1 MRVKITEKQLNMVML
16 NESKSRKILKESD
29 REVMLGL
36 ALLMG
41 VNLSGL
47 NKELAEKYIN
57 DDKIVNKIKSTLS
70 NEFKTEEIIKSME
83 EKGMADAKTLL
94 TTKAQEIVDN
104 FDKFCGAE
112 KHDADMN
119 VKIINNLNKLK

>member
-1 MRVKITEKQLNMVML
+1 MKVKITEKQLNMVML

-29 REVMLGL
+29 REVILGL
-36 ALLMG
+36 SLLLG
-41 VNLSGL
+41 VKLSGL
-47 NKELAEKYIN
+47 NNELAHKYIN

-83 EKGMADAKTLL
+83 EKGMSDVKNLLKT
-94 TTKAQEIVDN
+94 KSKEIIDN
-104 FDKFCGAE
+104 FDKFCGSE

-119 VKIINNLNKLK
+119 IKIMNNLEKF